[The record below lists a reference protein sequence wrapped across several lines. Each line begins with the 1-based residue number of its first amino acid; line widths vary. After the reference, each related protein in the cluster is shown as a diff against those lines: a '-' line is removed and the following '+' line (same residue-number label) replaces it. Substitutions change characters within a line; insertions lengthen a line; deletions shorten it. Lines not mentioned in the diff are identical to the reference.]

1 MAAVPELRL
10 SDLNTLLAVQRTGS
24 ISGAGREL
32 RVTPSQVSKAIARLE
47 RHFGIR
53 LLSRGARGVSP
64 TAAGRQVLPRI
75 ANAVAELRATAAAG
89 RGESPAVELT
99 IAGPSYLIA
108 ALLPTLATLVPSV
121 RLRGLEL
128 PPAHLRAYV
137 AENVFDVALAP
148 GGVDNRP
155 AAWSVDIVG
164 FCRSALLARPA
175 LAKRL
180 GPAPLSAD
188 RVRSLS
194 FVGPARVSGERFAAV
209 SDDCPLPWEKRWIAL
224 EAQAV
229 STALEV
235 VVRSD
240 HVVFCPVLAA
250 ARFLASGEI
259 VEVPVTGWDVQEP
272 FHVLCNGDRVLAR
285 VRQAVV
291 RAATEVLHGQAISPA
306 PGSRRESDEARSDRS
321 GDGVVALS
329 S

>member
-1 MAAVPELRL
+1 
-10 SDLNTLLAVQRTGS
+10 
-24 ISGAGREL
+24 
-32 RVTPSQVSKAIARLE
+32 VSKAIARLE

-89 RGESPAVELT
+89 RGESPAIELT

-108 ALLPTLATLVPSV
+108 AVLPALVTLVPSV

-155 AAWSVDIVG
+155 AAWSVDMVG

-180 GPAPLSAD
+180 GPQPLSPD

-229 STALEV
+229 ATALEV
-235 VVRSD
+235 VLRSD

-250 ARFLASGEI
+250 SRLLASGDL
-259 VEVPVTGWDVQEP
+259 VEVPVTGWEVQEP

-285 VRQAVV
+285 VRHAVL
-291 RAATEVLHGQAISPA
+291 RAASDVLHSQAPC
-306 PGSRRESDEARSDRS
+306 PGRASEDDARADRASDTA
-321 GDGVVALS
+321 VALS

>member
-1 MAAVPELRL
+1 
-10 SDLNTLLAVQRTGS
+10 LNTLLAVQRTGS

-47 RHFGIR
+47 RHFGVR

-89 RGESPAVELT
+89 RSESPAIELT
-99 IAGPSYLIA
+99 IAGPSYLVSGVLP
-108 ALLPTLATLVPSV
+108 ALVAVVPSV

-128 PPAHLRAYV
+128 PPAHLRAFV

-164 FCRSALLARPA
+164 FCRSALFARPSY
-175 LAKRL
+175 AKRL
-180 GPAPLSAD
+180 GPGPLSAE
-188 RVRSLS
+188 RVRPLS

-209 SDDCPLPWEKRWIAL
+209 GDDCPLPWEKRWIAV
-224 EAQAV
+224 EAQGV

-235 VVRSD
+235 AIRSD
-240 HVVFCPVLAA
+240 HLVFCPVLAA
-250 ARFLASGEI
+250 ARYMASGELA
-259 VEVPVTGWDVQEP
+259 EVPVTGWDVQEP
-272 FHVLCNGDRVLAR
+272 LHVLCNGDRVLSR

-291 RAATEVLHGQAISPA
+291 RVATEILRQQEGK
-306 PGSRRESDEARSDRS
+306 GDSRRDHEPDAR
-321 GDGVVALS
+321 GELS
-329 S
+329 SGPVVLSS

>member
-1 MAAVPELRL
+1 M

-47 RHFGIR
+47 RHFGVR

-99 IAGPSYLIA
+99 LAGPSYLVA
-108 ALLPTLATLVPSV
+108 SVLPALVTLLPSV

-128 PPAHLRAYV
+128 PPAHLRAFV
-137 AENVFDVALAP
+137 AENLFDVALAP

-155 AAWSVDIVG
+155 AAWSVDMVG

-180 GPAPLSAD
+180 GPLPLTAD
-188 RVRSLS
+188 RVRSLA

-224 EAQAV
+224 EAQGV
-229 STALEV
+229 STAIEV
-235 VVRSD
+235 VLRSD

-250 ARFLASGEI
+250 ARQLASGEL
-259 VEVPVTGWDVQEP
+259 VELAVAGWEVQEP

-291 RAATEVLHGQAISPA
+291 RAATDVLAGQAG
-306 PGSRRESDEARSDRS
+306 GSRRSDDDPRERA
-321 GDGVVALS
+321 GDAAVSLS

>member
-1 MAAVPELRL
+1 L

-47 RHFGIR
+47 RHFGVR

-99 IAGPSYLIA
+99 LAGPSYLIA
-108 ALLPTLATLVPSV
+108 AVLPSLVTLVPSV

-155 AAWSVDIVG
+155 AAWSIDMVG

-180 GPAPLSAD
+180 GPMPLTTD
-188 RVRSLS
+188 RARSLP

-209 SDDCPLPWEKRWIAL
+209 GDDCPLPWEKRWIAL

-229 STALEV
+229 ATALEI

-250 ARFLASGEI
+250 SRFLASGEL
-259 VEVPVTGWDVQEP
+259 VEVPVIGWDVQEP
-272 FHVLCNGDRVLAR
+272 LHILCNGDRVLSR

-291 RAATEVLHGQAISPA
+291 RAATDILHGQVAGP
-306 PGSRRESDEARSDRS
+306 RRDADGDIRADRPSDSS
-321 GDGVVALS
+321 VALS

>member
-1 MAAVPELRL
+1 M

-47 RHFGIR
+47 RHFGMR

-64 TAAGRQVLPRI
+64 TAAGRLVLPRI
-75 ANAVAELRATAAAG
+75 ANAVAELRATASA

-99 IAGPSYLIA
+99 VAGPSYVVSA
-108 ALLPTLATLVPSV
+108 VLPMLVTLVPTV

-137 AENVFDVALAP
+137 AENLFDVALAP

-155 AAWSVDIVG
+155 AAWSVDLIG
-164 FCRSALLARPA
+164 SCRSALLARPA

-180 GPAPLSAD
+180 GPLPLSAD
-188 RVRSLS
+188 RVRSLA
-194 FVGPARVSGERFAAV
+194 FVGPARLSGERFAAV

-224 EAQAV
+224 EAQGV
-229 STALEV
+229 STAIEV
-235 VVRSD
+235 VLRSD

-250 ARFLASGEI
+250 ARQLASGEL
-259 VEVPVTGWDVQEP
+259 VELPVTGWDVQEP
-272 FHVLCNGDRVLAR
+272 VHVLCNGDRVLSR

-291 RAATEVLHGQAISPA
+291 RAATDVLASQV
-306 PGSRRESDEARSDRS
+306 PGPRRGSEDDPRADRGSDAS
-321 GDGVVALS
+321 VALS
-329 S
+329 T